1 MTSLA
6 EPYSSPPIL
15 QVVLRSA
22 GDKLEQRYHGELA
35 AHVSLLLLRDG
46 DAPERR
52 RGLRAVTE
60 ELFRDGVNWGR
71 IVAMMELG
79 GALCAE
85 VVQRGGA
92 WQVDDIAG
100 WMEESLE
107 SPPLQDWIEDNG
119 GWVRAIS
126 LLSALSAVGLS
137 LFPSFCPQY
146 TCLCHL
152 K

>member
-6 EPYSSPPIL
+6 DPYSSPPVL

-22 GDKLEQRYHGELA
+22 GDKLEHRYRGELA

-46 DAPERR
+46 DTAERR
-52 RGLRAVTE
+52 RGLRVVTE

-92 WQVDDIAG
+92 WQVDDISG
-100 WMEESLE
+100 WLEESLD
-107 SPPLQDWIEDNG
+107 SPPLRDWIEDNG
-119 GWVRAIS
+119 GWVRHSS
-126 LLSALSAVGLS
+126 LLSVLSAASLS
-137 LFPSFCPQY
+137 LFPSVRLP
-146 TCLCHL
+146 LH
-152 K
+152 